1 MTIVIGW
8 FLDNDHDF
16 DTLMVN
22 ILIGSVVLFLL
33 SLSTTVNADPDLIME
48 DERSPLNNARQASF
62 GSTKKKSG
70 SVAYC
75 YTPYRLFREPL
86 SHISEEEDNVVQR
99 VQTTNSTTTRPLPI
113 PPRPES
119 ANSNVSTTLSIMT
132 TTNISAAPEH
142 VNSCIYCL
150 PPSMDSNNR
159 VSYFYPSSSSSMYL
173 NNRPEPVWLSSS
185 FDLAQLP
192 CPPLSSSVLT
202 LGLLVPRQYYT
213 NDVENCYPPP
223 NDFEEDDDQEDATRR
238 ASRHCFSSFSSS
250 SQQGQWNLNS
260 FLFSF
265 FCTGIAFGMI
275 QTLSLLYMHHVLLL
289 PMHFIGFIGSV
300 MIFSDIIANLWIP
313 HVAERYSPS
322 FVTKFAYISLI
333 TTTFFYTWLQPNVLA
348 TKVAIAI
355 LQCIQGF
362 SFHIIWLLSI
372 RHIDSTIDS
381 NYKRMILKGGVATL
395 CSSLGPA
402 LGVMITGYIVNNHS
416 EGYKLVYKYA
426 AGVIALG
433 ALSSWEWPILD

>member
-33 SLSTTVNADPDLIME
+33 SLSTTVNADPDLIRE
-48 DERSPLNNARQASF
+48 DEHSPLNNARQASF

-99 VQTTNSTTTRPLPI
+99 VQTTNSTTRPLPM

-132 TTNISAAPEH
+132 TTNISAAPDH

-150 PPSMDSNNR
+150 PPSLDSGNR
-159 VSYFYPSSSSSMYL
+159 MNYFYTPNSSSMYL
-173 NNRPEPVWLSSS
+173 NHRADTLWLSSS

-202 LGLLVPRQYYT
+202 LGLLVPRHQY
-213 NDVENCYPPP
+213 NSDLENCYPPP
-223 NDFEEDDDQEDATRR
+223 GDFEDDDQDDSERGR
-238 ASRHCFSSFSSS
+238 SRHCFSSFSSS
-250 SQQGQWNLNS
+250 SHQGQWNQNM

-300 MIFSDIIANLWIP
+300 MIFSEILANVWIQHVRERKIIKD
-313 HVAERYSPS
+313 
-322 FVTKFAYISLI
+322 TYIYIYLI
-333 TTTFFYTWLQPNVLA
+333 LNVFRLLN
-348 TKVAIAI
+348 AIH
-355 LQCIQGF
+355 L
-362 SFHIIWLLSI
+362 LLSQSL
-372 RHIDSTIDS
+372 HIF
-381 NYKRMILKGGVATL
+381 L
-395 CSSLGPA
+395 
-402 LGVMITGYIVNNHS
+402 
-416 EGYKLVYKYA
+416 
-426 AGVIALG
+426 
-433 ALSSWEWPILD
+433 